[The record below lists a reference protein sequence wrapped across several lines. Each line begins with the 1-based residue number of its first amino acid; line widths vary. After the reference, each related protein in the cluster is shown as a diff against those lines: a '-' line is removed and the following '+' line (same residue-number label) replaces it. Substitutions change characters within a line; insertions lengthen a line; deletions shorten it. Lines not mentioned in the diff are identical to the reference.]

1 MLFKELEAQL
11 ATNWTQKLPHPFNCL
26 TVDSIFKYP
35 GLSLAVAGE
44 DGKVYVYQIST
55 FDALASSSSTS
66 PSPSSPSAS
75 SQGPLKLLSEH
86 ETKGDALQVSRLAIS
101 YQNH

>member
-55 FDALASSSSTS
+55 FDALVSCSSSSTS
-66 PSPSSPSAS
+66 ASPSTS
-75 SQGPLKLLSEH
+75 SQGGPLKLLSEH
-86 ETKGDALQVSRLAIS
+86 ETKGDALQVSQLPIKLVM
-101 YQNH
+101 

>member
-55 FDALASSSSTS
+55 FDALVSCASTSSSSS
-66 PSPSSPSAS
+66 PATS

-86 ETKGDALQVSRLAIS
+86 ETKGDALQVSQLAIS
-101 YQNH
+101 Y